1 MRLVFPTARSP
12 TTTSFSFILRI
23 ARTVELS
30 LQELCEAREGSGFG
44 GPWYR
49 MGVGSILRF
58 GGPRGRF
65 WVTTTCEPRKR
76 LWRGSRLPRGAP
88 ERRGPR
94 ADEEAPPT

>member
-23 ARTVELS
+23 ARTVALS

-76 LWRGSRLPRGAP
+76 LWRGPPSRAGQPPQRAPRPQHVAP
-88 ERRGPR
+88 
-94 ADEEAPPT
+94 D